1 MRRVAVAGFA
11 QTKHERRKPRE
22 TQAEMLYPVLRDLLG
37 RVKLTP
43 SDIDF
48 TVSGSS
54 DYLDGKSF
62 SFLMAFEVMGAWPPI
77 QESHVEMD
85 GAWAA
90 YYAWLRIQSGAA
102 DTALVAAFGKS
113 SEGSL
118 PHVLNLL
125 LDPFYAAPLGLEAV
139 SAAALQARRYMDRFG
154 VTRAHAAAVAVKNRR
169 HALGNPFAQV
179 ARESTIE
186 EVLASEPLTEP
197 IHAMDC
203 APVSDGACALLLAA
217 EGTAER
223 LCPHPAWI
231 AAVDHRA
238 SLQAL
243 GARDLSEATSA
254 REAAA
259 HAYRQCGITDPRN
272 AVDVAEVTECF
283 AHQELML
290 YEAFGWCDPG
300 GGGALAASG
309 ATAVGGRLPVNPSG
323 GALAANPIMATGL
336 VRLGEAALQVMGEA
350 AARQVPGVRRALAHA
365 SFGHCLQGNMVWI
378 LER

>member
-1 MRRVAVAGFA
+1 LKELFARVDRR
-11 QTKHERRKPRE
+11 P
-22 TQAEMLYPVLRDLLG
+22 AE
-37 RVKLTP
+37 
-43 SDIDF
+43 IDF

-90 YYAWLRIQSGAA
+90 HYAWLRLQSGAA

-125 LDPFYAAPLGLEAV
+125 LDPFYAAPLGLDAV

-154 VTRAHAAAVAVKNRR
+154 VTRAEAAAVAVKNRR
-169 HALGNPFAQV
+169 QALRNPYAQLAHETTV
-179 ARESTIE
+179 A
-186 EVLASEPLTEP
+186 EVLASPPLTEP
-197 IHAMDC
+197 LHVMDC
-203 APVSDGACALLLAA
+203 SPVTDGAAALLLAA

-223 LCPHPAWI
+223 LCRRPAWI
-231 AAVDHRA
+231 AAVDHRT
-238 SLQAL
+238 SPQAL

-259 HAYRQCGITDPRN
+259 RAYAGSGITDPVRDL
-272 AVDVAEVTECF
+272 DVAEIVECF
-283 AHQELML
+283 GFQELML
-290 YEAFGWCDPG
+290 YEALGFCAPG
-300 GGGALAASG
+300 GGGRLVESG
-309 ATAVGGRLPVNPSG
+309 RTAVGGPLAVNPSG

-350 AARQVPGVRRALAHA
+350 GERQVPGARRALAHA
-365 SFGHCLQGNMVWI
+365 TFGHCLQGNMVWV
-378 LER
+378 LET